1 MSIPDIDYELGFD
14 LGQFEYTVAMA
25 RAKPEDMPAVS
36 IAFRAGEEKVLEIL
50 REISNSNGEIF
61 TNISHIEQLARSKKD

>member
-25 RAKPEDMPAVS
+25 RAKPEDMSAVS
-36 IAFRAGEEKVLEIL
+36 IAFRAGEDKVLGILKEIAN
-50 REISNSNGEIF
+50 RDGRIF
-61 TNISHIEQLARSKKD
+61 TSVSQIEELVRSKKD